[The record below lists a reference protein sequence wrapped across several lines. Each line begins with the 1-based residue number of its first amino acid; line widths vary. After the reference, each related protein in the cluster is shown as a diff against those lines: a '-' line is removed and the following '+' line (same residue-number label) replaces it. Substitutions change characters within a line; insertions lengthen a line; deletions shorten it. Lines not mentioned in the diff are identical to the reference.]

1 MFGPASCAKRSRE
14 ESGSPMELSPTN
26 DSPGGTVSLGL
37 GKAHINKCERIL
49 EKLQSCLNPG
59 FRFLRREDIESQRY
73 MVVWIAG
80 LVDTNA
86 SWFPL
91 SSILPAMHRG
101 NFLFCNL
108 KEVVKKATFTALLDD
123 AIAIAKHA
131 GIQDEE
137 CNGRSVIEHIKR
149 IQKQHAQDWDEYEAL
164 TTTIEA
170 FLVSPPPSAVSKSQ
184 GVQQPDFRKSLLE
197 FAWALFLST
206 TRLASSPVPRSR
218 EGLAIFC
225 LFFLSQLK
233 PSQLVSLQDA
243 ASSVT
248 GSRPQTSAAGTFGYF
263 TAYFQKLCEALKVGE
278 KDVDLLKSQ
287 LLVAL
292 MWCRESNLLKS
303 GPPFK
308 IKSLPWEEFPA
319 AFDPGVNGLLH
330 ANLDSAKRLLQIS
343 AMNSP
348 TLCANAKH
356 QHVQHPKVV
365 GAQTA
370 VVNEERL
377 SEKKGKHN
385 AAWELGQSLFYAL
398 LRWFSAQF
406 RPELQGMQLTRYA
419 FYIRAG
425 HQKDE
430 GFYRALLLVALES
443 VRVVLVE
450 DVPHRFLRDQTRAE
464 PTDILATSLV
474 VMEHQASSKEIL
486 NGKLFIVTE
495 RLLSAEIWMDKE
507 FKAATDMQLRSCE
520 VELFSQAVDL
530 AFKRHSRL
538 CRSLKLSEKHT
549 ADSWSCVYKL
559 LCLEPMLEI
568 VSDRNVD
575 IVVMLSIHTVG
586 QLSDTKPS
594 FKDITNAYSKTDF
607 CSEERLAST
616 SVISPSSLTHIEARW
631 SKLPE
636 AEQGAIA
643 DHLAELQKGDWK
655 SLTLEQKRAIYF
667 IAYGPYGARTPSD
680 PALNRKVTAWVGA
693 FLVATF
699 GLWVAWESS
708 KPQPK
713 TFSKEWVE
721 AQDKLA
727 IERKQNPFSGAY
739 AKVLAEESKTN

>member
-1 MFGPASCAKRSRE
+1 MTATIVGDIA
-14 ESGSPMELSPTN
+14 
-26 DSPGGTVSLGL
+26 VSLGL
-37 GKAHINKCERIL
+37 GKAHIN
-49 EKLQSCLNPG
+49 N
-59 FRFLRREDIESQRY
+59 
-73 MVVWIAG
+73 
-80 LVDTNA
+80 
-86 SWFPL
+86 
-91 SSILPAMHRG
+91 
-101 NFLFCNL
+101 FCNL

-170 FLVSPPPSAVSKSQ
+170 FLVSPPPSA
-184 GVQQPDFRKSLLE
+184 
-197 FAWALFLST
+197 
-206 TRLASSPVPRSR
+206 
-218 EGLAIFC
+218 
-225 LFFLSQLK
+225 
-233 PSQLVSLQDA
+233 
-243 ASSVT
+243 
-248 GSRPQTSAAGTFGYF
+248 TSAAGTFGYF

-319 AFDPGVNGLLH
+319 AFDPVY
-330 ANLDSAKRLLQIS
+330 
-343 AMNSP
+343 
-348 TLCANAKH
+348 TLI
-356 QHVQHPKVV
+356 VW
-365 GAQTA
+365 
-370 VVNEERL
+370 L
-377 SEKKGKHN
+377 
-385 AAWELGQSLFYAL
+385 
-398 LRWFSAQF
+398 
-406 RPELQGMQLTRYA
+406 
-419 FYIRAG
+419 I
-425 HQKDE
+425 
-430 GFYRALLLVALES
+430 
-443 VRVVLVE
+443 
-450 DVPHRFLRDQTRAE
+450 
-464 PTDILATSLV
+464 
-474 VMEHQASSKEIL
+474 SKEIL

-507 FKAATDMQLRSCE
+507 FKAW
-520 VELFSQAVDL
+520 LF
-530 AFKRHSRL
+530 
-538 CRSLKLSEKHT
+538 LKLSEKHT